1 MVMFVCKSVDYNN
14 RSGTQRR
21 DAENI
26 FEWRTEI
33 HSETDKKI
41 ITQALDP
48 WEPLEEYYENI
59 QANIHVA
66 GQLYPFFYYYFFT
79 YKGFEPL

>member
-1 MVMFVCKSVDYNN
+1 MVMFLCKSVDYNN

-26 FEWRTEI
+26 FERRTEI
-33 HSETDKKI
+33 HSETDKKKKI
-41 ITQALDP
+41 ALDP

-66 GQLYPFFYYYFFT
+66 G
-79 YKGFEPL
+79 